1 MYEFDAPTIV
11 LSLLMTWTIG
21 LTPPLVIRY
30 VLLRRPIST
39 WAAIG
44 TCGAFWVI
52 NILIFTA
59 LGSKSKTHGAL
70 VLVALV
76 SYWILRGIRIGSK
89 QKEHLGPSPSEAHTP
104 EIVDLQH
111 INTMSQQ
118 SPTPAPVTQ
127 SDPIPISIGSE
138 AIVVNEEKIYATI
151 AQELESG
158 LTDKGLWTRLFAES
172 GGDDKQTK
180 VLYIKQRAARLITA
194 EQSRLEHAAR
204 ERAAESARV
213 EKIRLQGLSL
223 REKLVEGNITKE
235 FSDQIHALSNSQT
248 AVTIWHKVR
257 TDRFDDVD
265 ALLDEDPRLV
275 AVTNSDGDTLLH
287 AAVYER
293 SPRMI
298 QLLLERGAPP
308 DAKNIYGVTPIS
320 YASKAGEEKLVE
332 LLTAFASY
340 QSVAPA
346 PR

>member
-1 MYEFDAPTIV
+1 MYELDAPTIV

-30 VLLRRPIST
+30 ALLRRPMDT

-70 VLVALV
+70 ALVALA
-76 SYWILRGIRIGSK
+76 SYWILRGTLFASK
-89 QKEHLGPSPSEAHTP
+89 QKERLGPNSNAVHTSDVTAP
-104 EIVDLQH
+104 RN

-118 SPTPAPVTQ
+118 TPAPTLATM
-127 SDPIPISIGSE
+127 SDANSTSIGRE
-138 AIVVNEEKIYATI
+138 AIVVNEEQVYSKI

-172 GGDDKQTK
+172 GGDDNQTK
-180 VLYIKQRAARLITA
+180 VLYIKRRADRLIAA
-194 EQSRLEHAAR
+194 EHLRLEHAAL

-213 EKIRLQGLSL
+213 EEIRLQSLSL
-223 REKLVEGNITKE
+223 REKLMEGNITKE
-235 FSDQIHALSNSQT
+235 FSDQLHALSNSKT
-248 AVTIWHKVR
+248 AVTLWHKVR
-257 TDRFDDVD
+257 TNRFDDVG
-265 ALLDEDPRLV
+265 ALLDEDPNLV

-293 SPRMI
+293 SPKMI
-298 QLLLERGAPP
+298 QLLLERGSPP
-308 DAKNIYGVTPIS
+308 HAKNNYGVTPIS
-320 YASKAGEEKLVE
+320 YASKAGEERIVE
-332 LLTAFASY
+332 ILTAFAS
-340 QSVAPA
+340 
-346 PR
+346 